1 MKYTE
6 FILNEGSYTS
16 NDDKKQVDL
25 IINKSNGNT
34 EKLIELAQNQI
45 KIIRDF
51 DKLLGRGQY
60 AMEQGE
66 YELAKVYLD
75 KAKSVTSS
83 SNTGIELKLTLK
95 KFNDYMSSL
104 QEARKDMPDDLY
116 NALQNVAEF
125 NSLGMDQQGELISL
139 ILKKLKQFGVR

>member
-25 IINKSNGNT
+25 IISKSNGNT

-45 KIIRDF
+45 KTIKDF

-83 SNTGIELKLTLK
+83 NAGIEFKLTLK

-104 QEARKDMPDDLY
+104 SEARKDMPDDLY
-116 NALQNVAEF
+116 NALQNVVEF
-125 NSLGMDQQGELISL
+125 NHLGMDQQGELISL